1 MKLKFGVYNNW
12 KDLKYG
18 LFFLY
23 LFGIYFSR
31 FFDCYRFGFCLFG
44 FEFMIELRFKKGDSQ

>member
-1 MKLKFGVYNNW
+1 MKLKFDVYNNW

-31 FFDCYRFGFCLFG
+31 FLDCYRVGFCLLG
-44 FEFMIELRFKKGDSQ
+44 FEFVIEIKFDER

>member
-1 MKLKFGVYNNW
+1 MKLKFDVYNNW
-12 KDLKYG
+12 KDLKYS

-31 FFDCYRFGFCLFG
+31 FLNYYRFGFCLLG
-44 FEFMIELRFKKGDSQ
+44 FEFVIEIKFDER